1 MKRKMKIIS
10 AACILCLLISAPF
23 SSLIAQQPNPL
34 AQQPDPLGG
43 NFFPPE
49 LIMQTQQAIGLVEEQ
64 KTYIMS
70 QIQEAQETFTK
81 LNWSLQKEMETLIKL
96 TSQNTADEKKVVE
109 QLDKV
114 LQIEEQV
121 KKTQITLMVRIK
133 NKLTTEQQAKL
144 KQIKEQQS
152 KQRQ

>member
-1 MKRKMKIIS
+1 MNLLS
-10 AACILCLLISAPF
+10 AVYLLCMFIAAPLNTLL
-23 SSLIAQQPNPL
+23 AQQPNQSGL
-34 AQQPDPLGG
+34 QSDPLGE

-49 LIMQTQQAIGLVEEQ
+49 LIMQTQQTIGLVEEQ
-64 KTYIMS
+64 RTYIMS

-96 TSQNTADEKKVVE
+96 TGQSTADEKKVLE
-109 QLDKV
+109 QLAKV
-114 LQIEEQV
+114 LQMEEQV

-133 NKLTTEQQAKL
+133 NKLTPEQQAKL
-144 KQIKEQQS
+144 KQIKEQQA

>member
-1 MKRKMKIIS
+1 
-10 AACILCLLISAPF
+10 
-23 SSLIAQQPNPL
+23 
-34 AQQPDPLGG
+34 
-43 NFFPPE
+43 
-49 LIMQTQQAIGLVEEQ
+49 MQNQQAIGLSEEQ

-96 TSQNTADEKKVVE
+96 TSQNTVDEKKVLE

-114 LQIEEQV
+114 LPIEEQV

-133 NKLTTEQQAKL
+133 NKLTAEQQAKL
-144 KQIKEQQS
+144 KQIKE
-152 KQRQ
+152 RQPK

>member
-10 AACILCLLISAPF
+10 AAYILCFLISAPF
-23 SSLIAQQPNPL
+23 SSLF
-34 AQQPDPLGG
+34 AQQPDPFGES
-43 NFFPPE
+43 FFSPE
-49 LIMQTQQAIGLVEEQ
+49 LIMQNQQAIGLSEEQ

-81 LNWSLQKEMETLIKL
+81 LNWSLQKEMEILIKL
-96 TSQNTADEKKVVE
+96 TNQNMVDEKKVLA
-109 QLDKV
+109 QLDNV

-121 KKTQITLMVRIK
+121 KKAQITLMVRIK
-133 NKLTTEQQAKL
+133 NKLTAEQQAKL

-152 KQRQ
+152 KQK